1 MNEKN
6 KEIAEMPKTVGK
18 RLRLWRKS
26 SMLRLLDVEKMI
38 GVSKGS
44 LSGLENNKSL
54 PSSRTLTQLCLKT
67 DLNICWFLTG
77 KGPFAR
83 KVRQAE
89 DETAFETSHLSAMR
103 DKNLREMVDG
113 LIKIYQEGG
122 KSKKALLKGF
132 LMGAAYE
139 EK

>member
-1 MNEKN
+1 M
-6 KEIAEMPKTVGK
+6 
-18 RLRLWRKS
+18 
-26 SMLRLLDVEKMI
+26 
-38 GVSKGS
+38 
-44 LSGLENNKSL
+44 LENGSEYLLVFN
-54 PSSRTLTQLCLKT
+54 
-67 DLNICWFLTG
+67 G

-122 KSKKALLKGF
+122 
-132 LMGAAYE
+132 
-139 EK
+139 